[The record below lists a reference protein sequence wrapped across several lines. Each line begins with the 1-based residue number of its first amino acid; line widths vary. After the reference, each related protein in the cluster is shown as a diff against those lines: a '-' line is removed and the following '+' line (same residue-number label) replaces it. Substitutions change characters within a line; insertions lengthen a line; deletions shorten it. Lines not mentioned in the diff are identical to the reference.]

1 MNVFQQ
7 TMKGLEKSSGLQ
19 IATALVLTLLIAA
32 GLTIFVA
39 LAFSR
44 HHPENLL
51 LRYLVPLLLLVGSG
65 VSLLLGS
72 YSEDKY
78 ARIRY
83 AFLVVFFL
91 LGAGVSLVVTLIL
104 YAFFI

>member
-1 MNVFQQ
+1 MSVYQQ
-7 TMKGLEKSSGLQ
+7 AMKGLEKSSGLQ
-19 IATALVLTLLIAA
+19 IATALGLTVLIAT

-65 VSLLLGS
+65 VCLLLGG
-72 YSEDKY
+72 YSDNEY
-78 ARIRY
+78 ARFIY
-83 AFLVVFFL
+83 AFLVILFL
-91 LGAGVSLVVTLIL
+91 IGAGVGFIVTLIL
-104 YAFFI
+104 YIFFI